1 MTTKTFYQSM
11 AEILAQ
17 TALCHGS
24 TPSLPAVA
32 IDVVLHGGQ
41 ILPVVSHIVPGQGTV
56 LPEISIL
63 PFCSFISDDSL
74 SSQSGTPP

>member
-24 TPSLPAVA
+24 TPSSPVVT

-41 ILPVVSHIVPGQGTV
+41 ILPVVSHLV
-56 LPEISIL
+56 L
-63 PFCSFISDDSL
+63 
-74 SSQSGTPP
+74 Q